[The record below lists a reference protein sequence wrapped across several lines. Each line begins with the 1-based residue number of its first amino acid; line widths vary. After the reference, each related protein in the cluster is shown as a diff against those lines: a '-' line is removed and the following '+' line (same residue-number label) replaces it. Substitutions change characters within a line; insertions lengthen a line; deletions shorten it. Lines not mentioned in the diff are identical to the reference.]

1 MKKKFILAFG
11 FLTFITGFAQTT
23 NPAPYCAGTV
33 VPFYFD
39 PITKF
44 QLGTFSNSTGGYLGG
59 QPGNSNSGTSKYVYF
74 NNFTPIL
81 LQKGVNITTSLEV
94 IQGDCE
100 TKFIEVYVDL
110 NQNNSFEVTEKVGF
124 VPSTTIDANCQATT
138 PQTYNFTILI
148 PTTATDGL
156 TRLRVIYKGGNG
168 LPADIPCPN
177 QLQYGEI
184 EDYNVSIT
192 TTPTPVPPSVVS
204 LPATNIGSTQ
214 ATLNGSVNANYG
226 PTATISFEYGT
237 STAYGN
243 TANATPSTTSGT
255 VLTNA
260 TATLTGLIA
269 NTTYHYRTKTT
280 VGANTYYGSD
290 VTFNTF
296 TGGDPVI
303 SGLELSTSTTGTQYP
318 NYYFTAQVNPN
329 STGNANVFIEY
340 GFTTAYGTTVAATLW
355 NGNPAVITGFIN
367 RSISTLFL
375 PQPVY
380 TTYHWRIKVVINGV
394 SYYSPD
400 QTIAYFVD
408 GATINPVAAS
418 SITGT
423 EATLN
428 GSVLP
433 DNYTTNVKFEYGLTN
448 TYGTTVNA
456 TPNSFPAKT
465 SLDFF
470 PVATTITGLA
480 INTTYHY
487 RVRTE
492 SIAPAGSVNPPAGS
506 ILRTHVGPDS
516 TFTTTSLGT
525 IDFHQDL
532 FEVFPNPTTS
542 IINIK
547 TKMGFELD
555 KINIYTIEG
564 KLVHSQNT
572 NLNTVDLQ
580 NLPFGN
586 YLIQVFSGDKIVTK
600 KIIKN

>member
-1 MKKKFILAFG
+1 
-11 FLTFITGFAQTT
+11 
-23 NPAPYCAGTV
+23 
-33 VPFYFD
+33 
-39 PITKF
+39 
-44 QLGTFSNSTGGYLGG
+44 
-59 QPGNSNSGTSKYVYF
+59 
-74 NNFTPIL
+74 
-81 LQKGVNITTSLEV
+81 
-94 IQGDCE
+94 
-100 TKFIEVYVDL
+100 
-110 NQNNSFEVTEKVGF
+110 
-124 VPSTTIDANCQATT
+124 
-138 PQTYNFTILI
+138 
-148 PTTATDGL
+148 
-156 TRLRVIYKGGNG
+156 
-168 LPADIPCPN
+168 
-177 QLQYGEI
+177 LQYGEI

-243 TANATPSTTSGT
+243 TANATPSTTNGT
-255 VLTNA
+255 VLINA

-280 VGANTYYGSD
+280 VGANTYYGSN
-290 VTFNTF
+290 VTFTTF
-296 TGGDPVI
+296 AGGDPVI
-303 SGLELSTSTTGTQYP
+303 TDVELSISNNGTQYP
-318 NYYFTAQVNPN
+318 TYFFNATVNPN
-329 STGNANVFIEY
+329 SSENATVYIEY
-340 GFTTAYGTTVAATLW
+340 GFTTAYGTTVAATLL
-355 NGNPAVITGFIN
+355 NGNPAVITGFNTRPI
-367 RSISTLFL
+367 RTIFQ

-380 TTYHWRIKVVINGV
+380 TTYHWRVKVVRNGV

-400 QTIAYFVD
+400 QTEPFFII
-408 GATINPVAAS
+408 GPTINPVPAT

-423 EATLN
+423 SATLN

-433 DNYTTNVKFEYGLTN
+433 DTYTTNVKFEYGLTN

-456 TPNSFPAKT
+456 TPNSFPART
-465 SLDFF
+465 SFNFF
-470 PVATTITGLA
+470 PVATTITGLT

-492 SIAPAGSVNPPAGS
+492 SITPAGSVNPPAGS

>member
-1 MKKKFILAFG
+1 MKKNLLLAFG
-11 FLTFITGFAQTT
+11 FLTSITSFAQST
-23 NPAPYCAGTV
+23 NPAPYCSGSS

-44 QLGTFSNSTGGYLGG
+44 QLGTFSNITGGYLGG
-59 QPGNSNSGTSKYVYF
+59 QTGNYNSGTSKYVYF

-110 NQNNSFEVTEKVGF
+110 NQNNSFEGTEKVGF
-124 VPSTTIDANCQATT
+124 VPSPNIDANCQATT

-192 TTPTPVPPSVVS
+192 TTPTPVPPTVAS
-204 LPATNIGSTQ
+204 LPATNVGSDQ

-226 PTATISFEYGT
+226 PTVTISFEYGT
-237 STAYGN
+237 STSYGS

-255 VLTNA
+255 ILTNA

-269 NTTYHYRTKTT
+269 NTTYHYRAKTT

-290 VTFNTF
+290 LTFTTAAGGGPIISDVFLSTTTSGTFYDPFFFNTF
-296 TGGDPVI
+296 
-303 SGLELSTSTTGTQYP
+303 
-318 NYYFTAQVNPN
+318 VNPN
-329 STGNANVFIEY
+329 SSTGVNVYFEY
-340 GFTTAYGTTVAATLW
+340 GYTTAYGTTVPAT
-355 NGNPAVITGFIN
+355 PAVISGFSN
-367 RSISTLFL
+367 VSVNYTFE

-380 TTYHWRIKVVINGV
+380 TTYHWRVKVVRNGV

-400 QTIAYFVD
+400 QTIAYF
-408 GATINPVAAS
+408 GNGSTINPVAAS

-470 PVATTITGLA
+470 PVAATITGLA

-492 SIAPAGSVNPPAGS
+492 TISPNPPAGS

-525 IDFHQDL
+525 IDFHEDL

-547 TKMGFELD
+547 TKTGLELD
-555 KINIYTIEG
+555 RINIYNIEG
-564 KLVHSQNT
+564 RLVYYQDANI
-572 NLNTVDLQ
+572 NNVNLQ
-580 NLPFGN
+580 NLSSGTYF
-586 YLIQVFSGDKIVTK
+586 IQAFSGDKIVTK

>member
-1 MKKKFILAFG
+1 MKKKLLLAFG
-11 FLTFITGFAQTT
+11 FLTLISGFAQTT
-23 NPAPYCAGTV
+23 NPAPYCSGTS

-39 PITKF
+39 PIIKF

-59 QPGNSNSGTSKYVYF
+59 QTGNYNSGTSKYVYF

-110 NQNNSFEVTEKVGF
+110 NQNNSFEGTEKVGF
-124 VPSTTIDANCQATT
+124 VPSPNIDANCQATT

-168 LPADIPCPN
+168 LPVNIPCPN

-290 VTFNTF
+290 VTFTTF
-296 TGGDPVI
+296 TAGGPII
-303 SGLELSTSTTGTQYP
+303 SNVFLSTSTSGTFYNP
-318 NYYFTAQVNPN
+318 FFFNAFVNPN
-329 STGNANVFIEY
+329 SSSGVNVYFEY
-340 GFTTAYGTTVAATLW
+340 GYTTAYGTTVPAT
-355 NGNPAVITGFIN
+355 PAVISGFSN
-367 RSISTLFL
+367 VSVDYTFE

-380 TTYHWRIKVVINGV
+380 TTYHWRVKVVRNGV

-480 INTTYHY
+480 VNTTYHY

-492 SIAPAGSVNPPAGS
+492 SISPNPGSI

-525 IDFHQDL
+525 IDFHEDL

-547 TKMGFELD
+547 TKTGLELD
-555 KINIYTIEG
+555 RINIYNIEG
-564 KLVHSQNT
+564 RLVYYQDA
-572 NLNTVDLQ
+572 NLNNVNLQ
-580 NLPFGN
+580 NISSGTYF
-586 YLIQVFSGDKIVTK
+586 IQAFSGDKIVTK

>member
-1 MKKKFILAFG
+1 
-11 FLTFITGFAQTT
+11 
-23 NPAPYCAGTV
+23 
-33 VPFYFD
+33 
-39 PITKF
+39 
-44 QLGTFSNSTGGYLGG
+44 
-59 QPGNSNSGTSKYVYF
+59 
-74 NNFTPIL
+74 
-81 LQKGVNITTSLEV
+81 
-94 IQGDCE
+94 
-100 TKFIEVYVDL
+100 
-110 NQNNSFEVTEKVGF
+110 
-124 VPSTTIDANCQATT
+124 
-138 PQTYNFTILI
+138 
-148 PTTATDGL
+148 
-156 TRLRVIYKGGNG
+156 
-168 LPADIPCPN
+168 
-177 QLQYGEI
+177 
-184 EDYNVSIT
+184 
-192 TTPTPVPPSVVS
+192 
-204 LPATNIGSTQ
+204 
-214 ATLNGSVNANYG
+214 VNANYG

-280 VGANTYYGSD
+280 VGANTYYGSN
-290 VTFNTF
+290 VTFTTF
-296 TGGDPVI
+296 AGGDPVI
-303 SGLELSTSTTGTQYP
+303 TDVELSMSNNGTQYP
-318 NYYFTAQVNPN
+318 TYFFNAEVNPN

-355 NGNPAVITGFIN
+355 NGNPAVITGFNN
-367 RSISTLFL
+367 RSISTLFQ

-380 TTYHWRIKVVINGV
+380 TTYHWRIKVVRNGV

-492 SIAPAGSVNPPAGS
+492 SISPNPGSI

-525 IDFHQDL
+525 IDFHEDL

-547 TKMGFELD
+547 TKTGLELD
-555 KINIYTIEG
+555 RINIYNIEG
-564 KLVHSQNT
+564 RLVYYQDA
-572 NLNTVDLQ
+572 NLNNVNLQ
-580 NLPFGN
+580 NISSGTYF
-586 YLIQVFSGDKIVTK
+586 IQAFSGDKIVTK

>member
-1 MKKKFILAFG
+1 MKKNLLIAFG
-11 FLTFITGFAQTT
+11 FLTSITSFAQST
-23 NPAPYCAGTV
+23 NPAPYCSGTS

-59 QPGNSNSGTSKYVYF
+59 QTGNPNSGTSKYVYF

-100 TKFIEVYVDL
+100 TKFIEVYLNL
-110 NQNNSFEVTEKVGF
+110 NQNNSFEITEKVGF
-124 VPSTTIDANCQATT
+124 VPSPTIDANCQATT

-204 LPATNIGSTQ
+204 LPATNVGSDQ

-237 STAYGN
+237 STSYGS
-243 TANATPSTTSGT
+243 TANATPSTTNGT
-255 VLTNA
+255 ILTNA

-290 VTFNTF
+290 VTFTTF
-296 TGGDPVI
+296 TAGGPII
-303 SGLELSTSTTGTQYP
+303 SNVFLSTSTSGTFYNP
-318 NYYFTAQVNPN
+318 FFFNAFVNPN
-329 STGNANVFIEY
+329 SSSGVNVYFEY
-340 GFTTAYGTTVAATLW
+340 GYTTAYGTTVPAT
-355 NGNPAVITGFIN
+355 PAVISGFSN
-367 RSISTLFL
+367 VSVDYTFE

-380 TTYHWRIKVVINGV
+380 TTYHWRVKVVRNGV

-480 INTTYHY
+480 FNTTYHY

-492 SIAPAGSVNPPAGS
+492 SISPNPGSI

-525 IDFHQDL
+525 IDFHEDL

-547 TKMGFELD
+547 TKTGLELD
-555 KINIYTIEG
+555 RINIYNIEG
-564 KLVHSQNT
+564 RLVYYQDA
-572 NLNTVDLQ
+572 NLNNVNLQ
-580 NLPFGN
+580 NISSGTYF
-586 YLIQVFSGDKIVTK
+586 IQAFSGDKIVTK